1 MDGYLGNYKQKF
13 QDFKNYITEVFK
25 MTNEFK
31 YMKNPNNLSAKLSS
45 HPESEKT
52 LNHIKKSIITACK
65 VKEKYDNYKK
75 TINL

>member
-1 MDGYLGNYKQKF
+1 
-13 QDFKNYITEVFK
+13 